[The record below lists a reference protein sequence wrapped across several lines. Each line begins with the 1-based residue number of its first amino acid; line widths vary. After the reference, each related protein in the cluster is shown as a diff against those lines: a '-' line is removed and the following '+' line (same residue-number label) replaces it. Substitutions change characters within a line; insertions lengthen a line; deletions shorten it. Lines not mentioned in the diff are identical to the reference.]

1 MDRTKLGDEKHNK
14 GYNCCQAV
22 ACVFCDEMGLTEE
35 AVFKMAEGFG
45 AGMADMQGVCGALSG
60 AAMVIG
66 SKNSTANLEK
76 PNSKPATM
84 KLMRE
89 LVAKFREKNGAT
101 LCKDLK
107 GIETGKV
114 LRSCPGC
121 IEDAI
126 RLTEETL
133 EKLES

>member
-1 MDRTKLGDEKHNK
+1 MDRAKLGDDKHNR

-22 ACVFCDEMGLTEE
+22 ACVFCDEMGLEE
-35 AVFKMAEGFG
+35 ETVFKMAEGFG
-45 AGMADMQGVCGALSG
+45 AGMADMQGTCGALSG

-84 KLMRE
+84 KLTRE

-101 LCKDLK
+101 ICKDLK
-107 GIETGKV
+107 GIETGNV
-114 LRSCPGC
+114 LRSCQGC
-121 IEDAI
+121 IKDAI
-126 RLTEETL
+126 LLTEETL
-133 EKLES
+133 EQLK

>member
-1 MDRTKLGDEKHNK
+1 MDRIKLGDEKHNK

-22 ACVFCDEMGLTEE
+22 ACVFCDEIGLKEE
-35 AVFKMAEGFG
+35 DVFRMAEGFG
-45 AGMADMQGVCGALSG
+45 AGMGDMQGVCGALSG

-66 SKNSTANLEK
+66 SVNSTSNLER
-76 PNSKPATM
+76 PDSKPATM
-84 KLMRE
+84 KLMRQ
-89 LVAKFREKNGAT
+89 LTAKFREKNGAT

-107 GIETGKV
+107 GVETGKM

-133 EKLES
+133 EELKR

>member
-1 MDRTKLGDEKHNK
+1 MDRAKLGDEKHNR

-22 ACVFCDEMGLTEE
+22 ACVFCEEMGLEE
-35 AVFKMAEGFG
+35 ETVFKMAEGFG
-45 AGMADMQGVCGALSG
+45 AGMADMQGTCGALSG

-84 KLMRE
+84 KVTRE
-89 LVAKFREKNGAT
+89 LMAKFRDKNGST
-101 LCKDLK
+101 ICKELK

-114 LRSCPGC
+114 LRSCQGC
-121 IEDAI
+121 IKDAI
-126 RLTEETL
+126 LLTEETL
-133 EKLES
+133 EKLK